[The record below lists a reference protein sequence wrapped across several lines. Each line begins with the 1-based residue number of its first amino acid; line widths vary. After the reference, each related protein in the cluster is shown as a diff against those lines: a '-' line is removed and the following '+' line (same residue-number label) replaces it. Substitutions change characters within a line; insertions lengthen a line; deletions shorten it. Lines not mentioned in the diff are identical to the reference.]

1 MDGSAAPPAEHALAT
16 ILQTENRQMGH
27 ALAHGRLT
35 PPLVAHH
42 AGQRQFARCSS
53 RAVSRERWAL
63 LFEKRALLLTKCVRL
78 VSANSQRVAPLHQRA
93 RNRARSVLLRLFA
106 REPRALL
113 LRKHGQRR

>member
-1 MDGSAAPPAEHALAT
+1 MNGPAGPPAGYALAT
-16 ILQTENRQMGH
+16 ILQTENRQMGR

-42 AGQRQFARCSS
+42 AGQRRFARYSN
-53 RAVSRERWAL
+53 RGVSRERQAL
-63 LFEKRALLLTKCVRL
+63 LFERRALLLPKRVRL

-106 REPRALL
+106 REPHALL